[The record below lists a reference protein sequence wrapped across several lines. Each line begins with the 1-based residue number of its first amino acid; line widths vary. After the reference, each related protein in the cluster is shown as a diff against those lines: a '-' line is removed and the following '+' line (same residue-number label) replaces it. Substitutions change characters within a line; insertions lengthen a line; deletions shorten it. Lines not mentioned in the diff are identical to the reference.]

1 MRLIVPAAIEAM
13 GNHTAV
19 KGGAIVLYCNV
30 SGTSPLTVLWNHVKS
45 GGTRNQKKWTIGDIQ
60 VEKLGEYRCNANN
73 KYGGDLIFNSHS
85 LQVVFVRN
93 HVQLGNRVENLEK
106 YM

>member
-1 MRLIVPAAIEAM
+1 M
-13 GNHTAV
+13 
-19 KGGAIVLYCNV
+19 
-30 SGTSPLTVLWNHVKS
+30 SGTPPLTVLWNHVKS

-60 VEKLGEYRCNANN
+60 VEKLANN

>member
-1 MRLIVPAAIEAM
+1 MESC
-13 GNHTAV
+13 
-19 KGGAIVLYCNV
+19 K
-30 SGTSPLTVLWNHVKS
+30 
-45 GGTRNQKKWTIGDIQ
+45 TRNQKRRTIGDIQ